1 MDTLHQLIPMAEELI
16 TQDPGKLLEYGH
28 ITDGK
33 VYLKAYLHYP
43 ERQIGQVKTT
53 DESALL
59 YFGNRFN
66 HITAKVNQLL
76 SDIHE
81 AANKGSYLMKLI
93 HMREQLGT
101 YDALGD
107 FIPLFQKL
115 DEAEDEIRGLIDV
128 NRHKNLEIK
137 SALLQ
142 ELEAAFQVQP
152 VEWAVLNATVKDI
165 KDKWLK
171 TGAVLKGSD
180 EPLEGRF
187 NEILND
193 YYDKRRAYMELRQ
206 RLIEE
211 RVAKYTDILNR
222 TKALTGYDINPSWAI
237 KSLKQMK
244 DEWKEVGP
252 IPKAYFEPI
261 IIELKDVQK
270 IVQRNIKNK
279 RGGAKPGFNPKN
291 QVFFDNMRKKQELIK
306 KVYALSSIDL
316 REAFTQ
322 AKQMQEEWKTLGNVP
337 DHMKDEINR
346 EFNYACDR
354 IFEQSYLMRNVYTRY
369 RFFNS
374 KSRIEQLSIKIQ
386 ILKEILRRDEDEL
399 SIMLKTYESLTPD
412 ERRDPNFKPSYNRM
426 RTQERKLKVKDILLK
441 EMQTELAAL

>member
-1 MDTLHQLIPMAEELI
+1 MPEEL
-16 TQDPGKLLEYGH
+16 TTPDYGKLLEYGH
-28 ITDGK
+28 ISDGK
-33 VYLKAYLHYP
+33 VYLKAYLNYP
-43 ERQIGQVKTT
+43 ERQIGEVKTT

-66 HITAKVNQLL
+66 HITEKVNQLL
-76 SDIHE
+76 TDITE

-93 HMREQLGT
+93 HMREQLGS
-101 YDALGD
+101 YDALGN
-107 FIPLFQKL
+107 FIPLFEKL
-115 DEAEDEIRGLIDV
+115 DEAENEIRGLIDV

-137 SALLQ
+137 TALLQ
-142 ELEAAFQVQP
+142 ELEDAFLADP
-152 VEWAVLNATVKDI
+152 IDWTILNAKVKEV

-180 EPLEGRF
+180 DKLEGRF

-193 YYDKRRAYMELRQ
+193 YYDKRRAYMEQRQ
-206 RLIEE
+206 IQIED
-211 RVAKYTDILNR
+211 RVGKYNSILER
-222 TKALTGYDINPSWAI
+222 TKALMGKDINPGWAM
-237 KSLKQMK
+237 KSMK
-244 DEWKEVGP
+244 AMKEEWKEIGP

-270 IVQRNIKNK
+270 VIQRNIKNK
-279 RGGAKPGFNPKN
+279 RDARPGAPNPKN
-291 QVFFDNMRKKQELIK
+291 QVFFDNMKKKQELIK

-316 REAFTQ
+316 REAFAEAKKTQ
-322 AKQMQEEWKTLGNVP
+322 EDWKLIGNVP

-374 KSRIEQLSIKIQ
+374 KSKIEQLSIKIQ

-399 SIMLKTYESLTPD
+399 AIMLKTYESLSA
-412 ERRDPNFKPSYNRM
+412 EEKRDPNFKPSYNRM